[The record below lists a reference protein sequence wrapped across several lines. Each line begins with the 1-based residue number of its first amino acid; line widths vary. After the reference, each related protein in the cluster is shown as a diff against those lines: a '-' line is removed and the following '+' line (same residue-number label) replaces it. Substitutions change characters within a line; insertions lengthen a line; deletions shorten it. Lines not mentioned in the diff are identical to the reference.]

1 MKYYSTQRPITPGS
15 YPKSPFNE
23 VLQVVNFDARTYCE
37 EIGRDAWGYIEYKYP
52 LHPDDVADYELSVI
66 PSKIKEVVFA
76 GLDDFGCRTYKDKD
90 GRIWKYS
97 EPGNMPEERH
107 DRLYAASSNAT
118 DGEPDVPM
126 DLDMDYRIK
135 EDFTKK
141 YWCVTT
147 SVGNKGRVVANIT
160 NVIEAAQKPENS
172 FTSTSR
178 RDVYNDW
185 FESQEEAEKF
195 VEEAKNA

>member
-66 PSKIKEVVFA
+66 PSKIKDVVFA
-76 GLDDFGCRTYKDKD
+76 GLDDFRCRTYKDKD

-97 EPGNMPEERH
+97 EPGEMPEERH

-118 DGEPDVPM
+118 DGEPDGPM

-147 SVGNKGRVVANIT
+147 SVNNKGRVVANIT